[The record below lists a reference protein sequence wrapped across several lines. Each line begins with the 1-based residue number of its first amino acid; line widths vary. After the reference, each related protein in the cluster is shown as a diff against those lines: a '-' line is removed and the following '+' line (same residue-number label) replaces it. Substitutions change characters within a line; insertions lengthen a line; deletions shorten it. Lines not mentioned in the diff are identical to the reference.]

1 MLNWKHLQEVDETYF
16 EHMFYA
22 FKIIYKFTRL
32 IGCMLTHA
40 IFPFIF
46 CNALEPTMR
55 RVQQDVNERVQI
67 PQTRHPVVLLPVRLC
82 RPLRQGLAAVSVH

>member
-55 RVQQDVNERVQI
+55 RVQQETNERKI
-67 PQTRHPVVLLPVRLC
+67 SKIEYCDSCGR
-82 RPLRQGLAAVSVH
+82 RPCVCFD

>member
-22 FKIIYKFTRL
+22 FKIIYKFIRL

-55 RVQQDVNERVQI
+55 RVQQDVNERKI
-67 PQTRHPVVLLPVRLC
+67 SKIEYCDSCGR
-82 RPLRQGLAAVSVH
+82 RPCVCFD

>member
-1 MLNWKHLQEVDETYF
+1 MNWKHLQEVDETYF

-55 RVQQDVNERVQI
+55 RVQQDVNERKI
-67 PQTRHPVVLLPVRLC
+67 SKIEYCDSCGR
-82 RPLRQGLAAVSVH
+82 RPCICFD

>member
-1 MLNWKHLQEVDETYF
+1 MNWKHLQEVDETYF

-55 RVQQDVNERVQI
+55 RVQQDVNERKI
-67 PQTRHPVVLLPVRLC
+67 SKIEYCDSCGR
-82 RPLRQGLAAVSVH
+82 RPCVCFD

>member
-55 RVQQDVNERVQI
+55 RVQQDVNERKI
-67 PQTRHPVVLLPVRLC
+67 SKIEYCDSCGR
-82 RPLRQGLAAVSVH
+82 RPCVCFD

>member
-16 EHMFYA
+16 EHMAYA
-22 FKIIYKFTRL
+22 FKIIYKFLRL
-32 IGCMLTHA
+32 IGCMTTHA

-55 RVQQDVNERVQI
+55 RVQQDVNDRK
-67 PQTRHPVVLLPVRLC
+67 
-82 RPLRQGLAAVSVH
+82 VSKFEPCEACGRTPCVCFD

>member
-55 RVQQDVNERVQI
+55 RVQQETNERKI
-67 PQTRHPVVLLPVRLC
+67 SKIEYCDSCGR
-82 RPLRQGLAAVSVH
+82 RPCICFD